1 MNAQYT
7 REQAML
13 AEDIMLGVRLAK
25 EIPLISELNGRSKRR
40 LQVIRHTRRGPKTQ
54 LQLAGLLGVNKIT
67 VVTDCRALVGM
78 GLLTQVGQGTKGNP
92 FLYEAV
98 Q

>member
-25 EIPLISELNGRSKRR
+25 EIPLIAAQHRR
-40 LQVIRHTRRGPKTQ
+40 LLAFLQGQTQ
-54 LQLAGLLGVNKIT
+54 AA
-67 VVTDCRALVGM
+67 R
-78 GLLTQVGQGTKGNP
+78 
-92 FLYEAV
+92 
-98 Q
+98 